1 MRDTQGTVLHLSS
14 TAGRRLGA
22 AAVVLA
28 CALPAVA
35 ASQAPSAGLMA
46 DDRAGQACLD
56 TLSDANLTRVTVS
69 QRAVVAEVNPA
80 VLTQSALISQHIAA
94 AARAAPN
101 AARAAA
107 ATRSRQVSS
116 SASGGRRSNTC
127 RWSSSSTATDPSR
140 GIATARPNRSIPS

>member
-1 MRDTQGTVLHLSS
+1 MRDTQRTVLHLSS

-35 ASQAPSAGLMA
+35 ASQAPSAGVMA
-46 DDRAGQACLD
+46 DDRAGRACLD

-69 QRAVVAEVNPA
+69 QRAVVAETNPA

-94 AARAAPN
+94 AARAALG
-101 AARAAA
+101 AAGDSLPSGAELGVW
-107 ATRSRQVSS
+107 RQALEHVPLVIVIHRD
-116 SASGGRRSNTC
+116 G
-127 RWSSSSTATDPSR
+127 PSR
-140 GIATARPNRSIPS
+140 GIATARPHRPIRS